1 MVTTLRRQAATGLRI
16 LLVFTVL
23 VGIAYPLLT
32 WAVTRL
38 PGLSAAAEG
47 SVVYAQDGTAAGSSL
62 IGIDPVATG
71 PDPFFHTRP
80 SASVSDATAV
90 SGGSNQ
96 GTFSPELLDTINQ
109 RRQQIA
115 AREGVPEAAV
125 PADAVTASGS
135 GLDPDISPAYAALQV
150 PRVARVTGLPVDRVR
165 ELVGQA
171 TDGRV
176 LGFLGEPTVNVTE
189 LNLAVAHERAC
200 ERFIDTAPARSAD
213 RARGMEVCGACGAGR
228 GG

>member
-1 MVTTLRRQAATGLRI
+1 MFTTLRRQAATGVRV

-23 VGIAYPLLT
+23 AGILYPLLT
-32 WAVTRL
+32 WTVTRL
-38 PGLSAAAEG
+38 PGLAGPAEG
-47 SVVYAQDGTAAGSSL
+47 SVVYAKNGTPAGSSL

-71 PDPFFHTRP
+71 PDPYFHTRP
-80 SASVSDATAV
+80 STSVADGTAV
-90 SGGSNQ
+90 SGGSNK
-96 GTFSPELLDTINQ
+96 GTFNQDLLDTINQ

-115 AREGVPEAAV
+115 AREGVAEAAV
-125 PADAVTASGS
+125 PPDAVTASGS

-150 PRVARVTGLPVDRVR
+150 PRVARVTELPLDRVQA
-165 ELVGQA
+165 LVAQA

-200 ERFIDTAPARSAD
+200 ERIIDTALARSAD
-213 RARGMEVCGACGAGR
+213 RASARECDER
-228 GG
+228 P

>member
-1 MVTTLRRQAATGLRI
+1 MVTTLWRQAATGLRV
-16 LLVFTVL
+16 LVVFTVL

-32 WAVTRL
+32 WSVTRL
-38 PGLSAAAEG
+38 PGLSASAEG
-47 SVVYAQDGTAAGSSL
+47 SVVYADDGTPAGSSL

-71 PDPFFHTRP
+71 PDPYFHTRP
-80 SASVSDATAV
+80 STSVTDATAV
-90 SGGSNQ
+90 SGGSNK
-96 GTFSPELLDTINQ
+96 GTFDQDLLDTINQ

-125 PADAVTASGS
+125 PPDAVTASGS

-150 PRVARVTGLPVDRVR
+150 PRVARVTGLSVDRVR
-165 ELVGQA
+165 QLVAAA

-189 LNLAVAHERAC
+189 HNLAVADER
-200 ERFIDTAPARSAD
+200 P
-213 RARGMEVCGACGAGR
+213 
-228 GG
+228 

>member
-1 MVTTLRRQAATGLRI
+1 MVTMLRRQAATGLRI
-16 LLVFTVL
+16 LLAFTVL

-47 SVVYAQDGTAAGSSL
+47 SVVYAQDGTPAGSSL

-96 GTFSPELLDTINQ
+96 GTFSPKLLDTINQ

-115 AREGVPEAAV
+115 AREGVPGAAV

-150 PRVARVTGLPVDRVR
+150 TRVARVTGLPVDRVQ
-165 ELVGQA
+165 ELVDQA

-200 ERFIDTAPARSAD
+200 ERIIDAAPARSAD
-213 RARGMEVCGACGAGR
+213 RASASACDER
-228 GG
+228 P